1 MLQCQSDDFTPAFHY
16 TGLFSFPLTPL
27 NDAITFDVLL
37 YKLTFITSSSAG
49 WHIHISSMSFC
60 SLHTHSHKMCCDFFS
75 LSTPK
80 TSFWTIRMLKTRL
93 WKWNELS

>member
-1 MLQCQSDDFTPAFHY
+1 MLQCQFDDFTPAFHY

-49 WHIHISSMSFC
+49 WHIHMASISVC
-60 SLHTHSHKMCCDFFS
+60 SLHTHPYKICCFF
-75 LSTPK
+75 
-80 TSFWTIRMLKTRL
+80 IVCQRLKQVFGP
-93 WKWNELS
+93 